1 MNWIDITIFAILCIS
16 IIFGFVDGP
25 ICQFLRISSL
35 LISFCAAFFYHASI
49 SNIFNNVFSVS
60 LNNVLSYFIIFG
72 LVALITTIV
81 ADFPKNMIDNLKIG
95 SWYNLL
101 GAVLGLVKGTIF
113 CGAIIFGILS
123 LCNKPACEAINT
135 SKVATAIGSGMQNIA
150 SITSN
155 SFLKKIRK
163 NNLETEENE
172 VKNNTKIAKGTN
184 F

>member
-1 MNWIDITIFAILCIS
+1 MNWIDITIFVVLCIS
-16 IIFGFVDGP
+16 IIFGFIDGP

-35 LISFCAAFFYHASI
+35 FISFCAALFYNAII
-49 SNIFNNVFSVS
+49 SNIFKNVFSVS
-60 LNNVLSYFIIFG
+60 LNNILSYFIIFA
-72 LVALITTIV
+72 LVALITTII

-95 SWYNLL
+95 SWYNLF

-123 LCNKPACEAINT
+123 LCNKPACEVIYT
-135 SKVATAIGSGMQNIA
+135 SKVATAIGNGMQNIA

-155 SFLKKIRK
+155 SFLSKMRK
-163 NNLETEENE
+163 NNNENRE
-172 VKNNTKIAKGTN
+172 NKVSNNTKITKGTK